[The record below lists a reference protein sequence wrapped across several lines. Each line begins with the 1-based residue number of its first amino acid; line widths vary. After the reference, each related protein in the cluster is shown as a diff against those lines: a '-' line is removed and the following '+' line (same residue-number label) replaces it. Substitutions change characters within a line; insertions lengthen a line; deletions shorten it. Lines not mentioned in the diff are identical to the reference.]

1 MDGTRGCPETVRSES
16 SPSHPSP
23 PDAIRGRCRPS
34 LLLSVLLI
42 DPYLSL
48 DGAAGGAKPEGTEG
62 WPRDKP
68 EGVYLAL
75 VEDGPE
81 ETTGSEGCSN
91 IFRAD
96 IREEVGVLRGGADL
110 FGVRSSSVGLSN
122 TLANG
127 DPLAGVDWGVAG
139 TDALTVKT
147 ASATSAAGVETA
159 LIVSTALL
167 VSTGM
172 PEAAAF
178 ASLLLS
184 ALAFALASLSSV
196 A

>member
-1 MDGTRGCPETVRSES
+1 MIRSAS

-42 DPYLSL
+42 DPYLSP
-48 DGAAGGAKPEGTEG
+48 DEPAAGAMPEATEG
-62 WPRDKP
+62 CPSDKP
-68 EGVYLAL
+68 EGVYLAR
-75 VEDGPE
+75 VDEGPDG
-81 ETTGSEGCSN
+81 TTGSVGCSK

-96 IREEVGVLRGGADL
+96 MRDEVGVFRVGADF

-127 DPLAGVDWGVAG
+127 DPLTGVDWGVAG
-139 TDALTVKT
+139 TGDLMVKI

-159 LIVSTALL
+159 LIVSTVLI
-167 VSTGM
+167 VSTGR
-172 PEAAAF
+172 PDAAAF